1 MNMQDRLQEALIEQL
16 SKQQEASYSRIYQH
30 TQDDS
35 TFAIIGSEDKDTGE
49 NRKRELYDL
58 LKKYKEKSGQRLGF
72 NQVNGVYT
80 YQDGN
85 QEKKVAQED
94 SLIIYD
100 IDKQGAL
107 DIANAI
113 NQESIVWKDPSF
125 FGILYT
131 NGSVMTEFENNPN
144 SNMNFSGT
152 EQAGFGTKLPKDS
165 KTNLGFKFEG
175 SITYPIGYDKEEPEI
190 EDFIFYSK

>member
-1 MNMQDRLQEALIEQL
+1 MNIKDKLERETINRL
-16 SKQQEASYSRIYQH
+16 SEASYSRIYQH

-58 LKKYKEKSGQRLGF
+58 LKIYKDKSGLRLGF
-72 NQVNGVYT
+72 NQAKGVYT
-80 YQDGN
+80 YQDNN

-107 DIANAI
+107 DIANAL
-113 NQESIVWKDPSF
+113 NQESIVWKDTDF

-131 NGSVMTEFENNPN
+131 DGSVMTEFDNQAGN
-144 SNMNFSGT
+144 NMNFSDA
-152 EQAGFGTKLPKDS
+152 EQSGFGTKLNNDKVS
-165 KTNLGFKFEG
+165 NLGFKFEG
-175 SITYPIGYDKEEPEI
+175 SIIYPNGYTNKEPEI

>member
-1 MNMQDRLQEALIEQL
+1 MNLQDATAQAILN
-16 SKQQEASYSRIYQH
+16 EASYSRIYQH

-35 TFAIIGSEDKDTGE
+35 TFAIIGSEDKDTGA

-58 LKKYKEKSGQRLGF
+58 LRKYKEKTGLRLGF
-72 NQVNGVYT
+72 NQAKGVYT

-100 IDKQGAL
+100 IDKKGAL
-107 DIANAI
+107 DIADAI
-113 NQESIVWKDPSF
+113 NQESIVWKDPNF

-131 NGSVMTEFENNPN
+131 NGTVMTEFDNQAGN
-144 SNMNFSGT
+144 NMNFTGAES
-152 EQAGFGTKLPKDS
+152 AGFGTKLNNDNIS
-165 KTNLGFKFEG
+165 NLGFKFEG
-175 SITYPIGYDKEEPEI
+175 SISYPTGYNTDEPEI

>member
-1 MNMQDRLQEALIEQL
+1 MNLQDATAQAIIN
-16 SKQQEASYSRIYQH
+16 EASYSRIYQH

-58 LKKYKEKSGQRLGF
+58 LRKYKEKSGLRLGF
-72 NQVNGVYT
+72 NQAKGVYT

-107 DIANAI
+107 NIADAI
-113 NQESIVWKDPSF
+113 NQESIVWKDPNF

-131 NGSVMTEFENNPN
+131 NGAVMTEFDNQAGN
-144 SNMNFSGT
+144 NMNFTGAES
-152 EQAGFGTKLPKDS
+152 AGFGTKLNNDNIS
-165 KTNLGFKFEG
+165 NLGFKFEG
-175 SITYPIGYDKEEPEI
+175 SISYPTGYNTDEPEV

>member
-1 MNMQDRLQEALIEQL
+1 MNIKDKLEQETINRL
-16 SKQQEASYSRIYQH
+16 SEASYSRIYQH

-58 LKKYKEKSGQRLGF
+58 LKNYKNKSGLRLGF
-72 NQVNGVYT
+72 NQAKGVYT
-80 YQDGN
+80 YQDNN
-85 QEKKVAQED
+85 QEKKVAQEE

-113 NQESIVWKDPSF
+113 NQESIVWKDPNF

-131 NGSVMTEFENNPN
+131 NGSVMTEFDNQVGNN
-144 SNMNFSGT
+144 MDFSGA
-152 EQAGFGTKLPKDS
+152 EQSGFGTKLNNDKVS
-165 KTNLGFKFEG
+165 NLGFKFEG
-175 SITYPIGYDKEEPEI
+175 SIIYPNGYTNKEPEI

>member
-1 MNMQDRLQEALIEQL
+1 MNLQDATAQAILN
-16 SKQQEASYSRIYQH
+16 EASYSRIYQH

-35 TFAIIGSEDKDTGE
+35 TFAIIGSEDKDTGA

-58 LKKYKEKSGQRLGF
+58 LRKYKEKTGLRLGF
-72 NQVNGVYT
+72 NQAKGVYT

-100 IDKQGAL
+100 IDKKGAL
-107 DIANAI
+107 DIADAI
-113 NQESIVWKDPSF
+113 NQESIVWKDPNF

-131 NGSVMTEFENNPN
+131 NGTVMTEFDNQAGN
-144 SNMNFSGT
+144 NMNFTGAES
-152 EQAGFGTKLPKDS
+152 AGFGTRLNNDNIS
-165 KTNLGFKFEG
+165 NLGFKFEG
-175 SITYPIGYDKEEPEI
+175 SISYPTGYNTDEPEI

>member
-1 MNMQDRLQEALIEQL
+1 MNIKDKLEQETINRL
-16 SKQQEASYSRIYQH
+16 SEASYIRIYKQ
-30 TQDDS
+30 TQDES
-35 TFAIIGSEDKDTGE
+35 TFAIMGSEEEDSGK
-49 NRKRELYDL
+49 NKKRRLYDL
-58 LKKYKEKSGQRLGF
+58 LKNDQDKSGLRLGF
-72 NQVNGVYT
+72 NQAKGVYT
-80 YQDGN
+80 YQDNN

-131 NGSVMTEFENNPN
+131 NGSVMAEFDNQAGNN
-144 SNMNFSGT
+144 MDFSGA
-152 EQAGFGTKLPKDS
+152 EQSGFGTKLNNDKVS
-165 KTNLGFKFEG
+165 NLGFKFEG
-175 SITYPIGYDKEEPEI
+175 SIIYPNGYTNKEPEI

>member
-1 MNMQDRLQEALIEQL
+1 MNIKDKLEQETINRL
-16 SKQQEASYSRIYQH
+16 SEASYSRIYQH

-35 TFAIIGSEDKDTGE
+35 TFAIIGSEDKDTGK

-58 LKKYKEKSGQRLGF
+58 LKNYKDKSGLRLGF
-72 NQVNGVYT
+72 NQAKGVYT
-80 YQDGN
+80 YQDNN

-131 NGSVMTEFENNPN
+131 NGSVMTEFDNQAGNN
-144 SNMNFSGT
+144 MDFSGA
-152 EQAGFGTKLPKDS
+152 EQSGFGTKLNNDKVS
-165 KTNLGFKFEG
+165 NLGFKFEG
-175 SITYPIGYDKEEPEI
+175 SIIYPNGYTNKEPEI

>member
-1 MNMQDRLQEALIEQL
+1 MNIKDKLEQETINRL
-16 SKQQEASYSRIYQH
+16 SEASYSRIYQH

-58 LKKYKEKSGQRLGF
+58 LKNYKNKSGLRLGF
-72 NQVNGVYT
+72 NQAKGVYT
-80 YQDGN
+80 YQDNN

-113 NQESIVWKDPSF
+113 NQESIVWKDPNF

-131 NGSVMTEFENNPN
+131 NGSVMTEFDNQAGNN
-144 SNMNFSGT
+144 MDFSGA
-152 EQAGFGTKLPKDS
+152 EQSGFGTKLNNDKVS
-165 KTNLGFKFEG
+165 NLGFKFEG
-175 SITYPIGYDKEEPEI
+175 SIIYPNGYTNKEPEI

>member
-1 MNMQDRLQEALIEQL
+1 MNIKDKLERETINRL
-16 SKQQEASYSRIYQH
+16 SEASYSRIYQH

-58 LKKYKEKSGQRLGF
+58 LKIYKDKSGLRLGF
-72 NQVNGVYT
+72 NQAKGVYT
-80 YQDGN
+80 YQDNN

-107 DIANAI
+107 DIANAL
-113 NQESIVWKDPSF
+113 NQESIVWKDTDF

-131 NGSVMTEFENNPN
+131 DGSVMTEFDNQAGN
-144 SNMNFSGT
+144 NMNFSDA
-152 EQAGFGTKLPKDS
+152 EQSGFGTKLSNDKVS
-165 KTNLGFKFEG
+165 NLGFKFEG
-175 SITYPIGYDKEEPEI
+175 SIIYPNGYTNKEPEI

>member
-1 MNMQDRLQEALIEQL
+1 MNSKDKLEQETINRL
-16 SKQQEASYSRIYQH
+16 SEASYSRIYQH

-58 LKKYKEKSGQRLGF
+58 LKNYKNKSGLRLGF
-72 NQVNGVYT
+72 NQAKGVYT
-80 YQDGN
+80 YQDNN

-113 NQESIVWKDPSF
+113 NQESIVWKDPNF

-131 NGSVMTEFENNPN
+131 NGSVMTEFDNQVGNN
-144 SNMNFSGT
+144 MDFSGA
-152 EQAGFGTKLPKDS
+152 EQSGFGTKLNNDKVS
-165 KTNLGFKFEG
+165 NLGFKFEG
-175 SITYPIGYDKEEPEI
+175 SIIYPNGYTNKEPEI

>member
-1 MNMQDRLQEALIEQL
+1 MNLQDATAQAILN
-16 SKQQEASYSRIYQH
+16 EASYSRIYQH

-35 TFAIIGSEDKDTGE
+35 TFAIIGSEDKDTGA

-58 LKKYKEKSGQRLGF
+58 LRKYKEKTGLRLGF
-72 NQVNGVYT
+72 NQAKGVYT

-100 IDKQGAL
+100 IDKKGAL
-107 DIANAI
+107 DIADAI
-113 NQESIVWKDPSF
+113 NQESIVWKDPNF

-131 NGSVMTEFENNPN
+131 NGTVMTEFDNQAGN
-144 SNMNFSGT
+144 NMNFTGAES
-152 EQAGFGTKLPKDS
+152 AGFGTKLNNDNIS
-165 KTNLGFKFEG
+165 NLGFKFEG
-175 SITYPIGYDKEEPEI
+175 SISYPTGYNTDEPEV

>member
-1 MNMQDRLQEALIEQL
+1 MNIKDKLERETINRL
-16 SKQQEASYSRIYQH
+16 SEASYSRIYQH

-58 LKKYKEKSGQRLGF
+58 LKRYKDKSGLRLGF
-72 NQVNGVYT
+72 NQAKGVYT
-80 YQDGN
+80 YQDNN

-107 DIANAI
+107 DIANAL
-113 NQESIVWKDPSF
+113 NQESIVWKDTDF

-131 NGSVMTEFENNPN
+131 DGSIMTEFDNQAGN
-144 SNMNFSGT
+144 NMNFSDA
-152 EQAGFGTKLPKDS
+152 EQSGFGTKLSNDKVS
-165 KTNLGFKFEG
+165 NLGFKFEG
-175 SITYPIGYDKEEPEI
+175 SIIYPNGYTNKEPEI

>member
-1 MNMQDRLQEALIEQL
+1 MNLQDATAQAILN
-16 SKQQEASYSRIYQH
+16 EASYSRIYQH

-35 TFAIIGSEDKDTGE
+35 TFAIIGSEDKDTGA

-58 LKKYKEKSGQRLGF
+58 LRKYKEKTGLRLGF
-72 NQVNGVYT
+72 NQAKGVYT

-107 DIANAI
+107 DIADAI
-113 NQESIVWKDPSF
+113 NQESIVWKDPNF

-131 NGSVMTEFENNPN
+131 NGTVMTEFDNQAGN
-144 SNMNFSGT
+144 NMNFTGAEST
-152 EQAGFGTKLPKDS
+152 GFGTKLNNDNIS
-165 KTNLGFKFEG
+165 NLGFKFEG
-175 SITYPIGYDKEEPEI
+175 SISYPTGYNTDEPEI

>member
-1 MNMQDRLQEALIEQL
+1 MNIKDKLEQETINRL
-16 SKQQEASYSRIYQH
+16 SEASYSRIYQH

-58 LKKYKEKSGQRLGF
+58 LKKYKDKSGLRLGF
-72 NQVNGVYT
+72 NQAKGVYT
-80 YQDGN
+80 YQDNN

-107 DIANAI
+107 DIANAL
-113 NQESIVWKDPSF
+113 NQESIVWKDADF

-131 NGSVMTEFENNPN
+131 DGSVMTEFDNQVGNN
-144 SNMNFSGT
+144 MDFSGA
-152 EQAGFGTKLPKDS
+152 EQSGFGTKLNNDKVS
-165 KTNLGFKFEG
+165 NLGFKFEG
-175 SITYPIGYDKEEPEI
+175 SIIYPTGYTNKEPEI

>member
-1 MNMQDRLQEALIEQL
+1 MNLQDATAQAILN
-16 SKQQEASYSRIYQH
+16 EASYSRIYQH

-58 LKKYKEKSGQRLGF
+58 LRKYKEKTGLRLGF
-72 NQVNGVYT
+72 NQAKGVYT

-107 DIANAI
+107 DIADAI
-113 NQESIVWKDPSF
+113 NQESIVWKDPNF

-131 NGSVMTEFENNPN
+131 NGTVMTEFDNQAGN
-144 SNMNFSGT
+144 NMNFTGAES
-152 EQAGFGTKLPKDS
+152 AGFGTKLNNDNIS
-165 KTNLGFKFEG
+165 NLGFKFEG
-175 SITYPIGYDKEEPEI
+175 SISYPTGYNTDEPEV

>member
-1 MNMQDRLQEALIEQL
+1 MNIKDKLEQETINKL
-16 SKQQEASYSRIYQH
+16 SEASYSRIYQH

-35 TFAIIGSEDKDTGE
+35 TFAIIGSEDKDTGK

-58 LKKYKEKSGQRLGF
+58 LKNYKNKSGLRLGF
-72 NQVNGVYT
+72 NQAKGVYT
-80 YQDGN
+80 YQDNN

-113 NQESIVWKDPSF
+113 NVIVYIKNQWKRILLF
-125 FGILYT
+125 FMDETTRAITLFVKYVKRQATAPPT
-131 NGSVMTEFENNPN
+131 NP
-144 SNMNFSGT
+144 
-152 EQAGFGTKLPKDS
+152 
-165 KTNLGFKFEG
+165 
-175 SITYPIGYDKEEPEI
+175 
-190 EDFIFYSK
+190 

>member
-1 MNMQDRLQEALIEQL
+1 MNLQDATAQAILN
-16 SKQQEASYSRIYQH
+16 EASYSRIYQH

-35 TFAIIGSEDKDTGE
+35 TFAIIGSEDKDTGA

-58 LKKYKEKSGQRLGF
+58 LRQYKEKSGLRLGF
-72 NQVNGVYT
+72 NQAKGVYT

-107 DIANAI
+107 NIADAI
-113 NQESIVWKDPSF
+113 NQESIVWKDPNF

-131 NGSVMTEFENNPN
+131 NGTVMTEFDNQAGN
-144 SNMNFSGT
+144 NMNFTGAES
-152 EQAGFGTKLPKDS
+152 AGFGTKLNNDNIS
-165 KTNLGFKFEG
+165 NLGFKFEG
-175 SITYPIGYDKEEPEI
+175 SISYPTGYNTDEPEI

>member
-1 MNMQDRLQEALIEQL
+1 MNLQDATAQAILN
-16 SKQQEASYSRIYQH
+16 EASYSRIYQH

-35 TFAIIGSEDKDTGE
+35 TFAIIGSEDKDTGA

-58 LKKYKEKSGQRLGF
+58 LRKYKEKTGLRLGF
-72 NQVNGVYT
+72 NQAKGVYT

-107 DIANAI
+107 NIADAI

-131 NGSVMTEFENNPN
+131 NGTVMTEFDNQAGN
-144 SNMNFSGT
+144 NMNFTGAES
-152 EQAGFGTKLPKDS
+152 AGFGTRLNNDNIS
-165 KTNLGFKFEG
+165 NLGFKFEG
-175 SITYPIGYDKEEPEI
+175 SISYPTGYNTDEPEI

>member
-1 MNMQDRLQEALIEQL
+1 MNLQDATAQAILN
-16 SKQQEASYSRIYQH
+16 EASYSRIYQH

-58 LKKYKEKSGQRLGF
+58 LRKYKEKTGLRLGF
-72 NQVNGVYT
+72 NQAKGVYT

-107 DIANAI
+107 NIADAI
-113 NQESIVWKDPSF
+113 NQESIVWKDPNF

-131 NGSVMTEFENNPN
+131 NGTVMTEFDNQAGN
-144 SNMNFSGT
+144 NMNFTGAES
-152 EQAGFGTKLPKDS
+152 AGFGTKLNNDNIS
-165 KTNLGFKFEG
+165 NLGFKFEG
-175 SITYPIGYDKEEPEI
+175 SISYPTGYNTDEPEI

>member
-1 MNMQDRLQEALIEQL
+1 MNIKDKLEQETINRL
-16 SKQQEASYSRIYQH
+16 SEASYSRIYQH

-58 LKKYKEKSGQRLGF
+58 LKNYKNKSGLRLGF
-72 NQVNGVYT
+72 NQAKGVYT
-80 YQDGN
+80 YQDNN

-113 NQESIVWKDPSF
+113 NQESIVWKDPNF

-131 NGSVMTEFENNPN
+131 DGSVMTEFDNQVGNN
-144 SNMNFSGT
+144 MDFSGA
-152 EQAGFGTKLPKDS
+152 EQSGFGTKLNNDKVS
-165 KTNLGFKFEG
+165 NLGFKFEG
-175 SITYPIGYDKEEPEI
+175 SIIYPNGYTNKEPEI

>member
-1 MNMQDRLQEALIEQL
+1 MNLQDATAQAILN
-16 SKQQEASYSRIYQH
+16 EASYSRIYQH

-35 TFAIIGSEDKDTGE
+35 TFAIIGSEDKDTGA

-58 LKKYKEKSGQRLGF
+58 LRKYKEKTGLRLGF
-72 NQVNGVYT
+72 NQAKGVYT
-80 YQDGN
+80 YQDEN

-100 IDKQGAL
+100 IDKKGAL

-113 NQESIVWKDPSF
+113 NQESIVWKDPNF

-131 NGSVMTEFENNPN
+131 NGTVMTEFDNQAGN
-144 SNMNFSGT
+144 NMNFTGAES
-152 EQAGFGTKLPKDS
+152 AGFGTKLNNDDIS
-165 KTNLGFKFEG
+165 NLGFKFEG
-175 SITYPIGYDKEEPEI
+175 SISYPTGYNTDEPEI

>member
-1 MNMQDRLQEALIEQL
+1 MNLQDATAQAILN
-16 SKQQEASYSRIYQH
+16 EASYSRIYQH

-58 LKKYKEKSGQRLGF
+58 LRKYKEKTGLRLGF
-72 NQVNGVYT
+72 NQAKGVYT

-100 IDKQGAL
+100 IDKKGAL

-113 NQESIVWKDPSF
+113 NQESIVWKDPNF

-131 NGSVMTEFENNPN
+131 NGTVMTEFDNQAGN
-144 SNMNFSGT
+144 NMNFTGAES
-152 EQAGFGTKLPKDS
+152 AGFGTKLNNDDIS
-165 KTNLGFKFEG
+165 NLGFKFEG
-175 SITYPIGYDKEEPEI
+175 SISYPTGYNTDEPEV

>member
-1 MNMQDRLQEALIEQL
+1 MNLQDATAQAILN
-16 SKQQEASYSRIYQH
+16 EASYSRIYQH

-35 TFAIIGSEDKDTGE
+35 TFAIIGSEDKDTGA

-58 LKKYKEKSGQRLGF
+58 LRKYKEKTGLRLGF
-72 NQVNGVYT
+72 NQAKGVYT

-94 SLIIYD
+94 SLIVYD
-100 IDKQGAL
+100 IDKKGAL
-107 DIANAI
+107 DIADAI
-113 NQESIVWKDPSF
+113 NQESIVWKDPNF

-131 NGSVMTEFENNPN
+131 NGTVMTEFDNQAGN
-144 SNMNFSGT
+144 NMNFTGAES
-152 EQAGFGTKLPKDS
+152 AGFGTRLNNDNIS
-165 KTNLGFKFEG
+165 NLGFKFEG
-175 SITYPIGYDKEEPEI
+175 SISYPTGYNTDEPEI

>member
-1 MNMQDRLQEALIEQL
+1 MNIKDKLEQETINRL
-16 SKQQEASYSRIYQH
+16 SEASYSRIYQH

-35 TFAIIGSEDKDTGE
+35 TFAIIGSEDKDTGK

-58 LKKYKEKSGQRLGF
+58 LKNYKDKSGLRLGF
-72 NQVNGVYT
+72 NQAKGVYT
-80 YQDGN
+80 YQDNN

-107 DIANAI
+107 DIANAL
-113 NQESIVWKDPSF
+113 NQESIVWKDADF

-131 NGSVMTEFENNPN
+131 DGSVMTEFDNQAGN
-144 SNMNFSGT
+144 NMNFSNA
-152 EQAGFGTKLPKDS
+152 EQSGFGTKLNNDKVS
-165 KTNLGFKFEG
+165 NLGFKFEG
-175 SITYPIGYDKEEPEI
+175 SIIYPNGYTNKEPEI